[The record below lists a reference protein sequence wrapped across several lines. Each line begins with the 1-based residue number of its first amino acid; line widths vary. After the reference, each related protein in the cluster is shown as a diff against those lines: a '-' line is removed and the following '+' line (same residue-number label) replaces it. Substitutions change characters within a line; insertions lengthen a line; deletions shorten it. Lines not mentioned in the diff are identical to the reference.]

1 MMQMNLQS
9 RNRLTDLE
17 NELTVAMGEGIVGY
31 FGKDVYTLLY
41 LKWINSKDLLY
52 STWTSVMWQPGWER
66 SLGKDGYMYKYG
78 CMYIYVYIQFHCKW
92 AVLQYKI
99 KNI

>member
-17 NELTVAMGEGIVGY
+17 NELMVAMGEGIVEY

-41 LKWINSKDLLY
+41 LKWINNKDLLY
-52 STWTSVMWQPGWER
+52 STGNSAQRYVSNWISGGRLREGW
-66 SLGKDGYMYKYG
+66 MHV
-78 CMYIYVYIQFHCKW
+78 YVWLSPLLFT
-92 AVLQYKI
+92 
-99 KNI
+99 

>member
-17 NELTVAMGEGIVGY
+17 NELMVAMGEGIVEY

-41 LKWINSKDLLY
+41 LKWINNKELLY
-52 STWTSVMWQPGWER
+52 STWNSVQCYAAAWV
-66 SLGKDGYMYKYG
+66 GKEFGYG
-78 CMYIYVYIQFHCKW
+78 G
-92 AVLQYKI
+92 
-99 KNI
+99 

>member
-17 NELTVAMGEGIVGY
+17 NELMVAMGEGIVEY

-41 LKWINSKDLLY
+41 LKWINNKELLY
-52 STWTSVMWQPGWER
+52 STWNCSMLCG
-66 SLGKDGYMYKYG
+66 SLGRKGVWVWRIDT
-78 CMYIYVYIQFHCKW
+78 CIHV
-92 AVLQYKI
+92 AESPLLST
-99 KNI
+99 

>member
-78 CMYIYVYIQFHCKW
+78 CMYIYVYIQFHC
-92 AVLQYKI
+92 
-99 KNI
+99 